1 MNREK
6 YFEIEVTDYSKRLCR
21 ITPIANNSFLPNFE
35 QNKYYEIIYA
45 RLMKLSYPNYLRFC
59 RDVLGADLKEDSEGF
74 VHALFPKNDTTQQ
87 FVKLLNNRARL
98 VLWEREHPDWREHQ
112 KFINEKE

>member
-6 YFEIEVTDYSKRLCR
+6 YFEIEVIDTQKRLCR
-21 ITPIANNSFLPNFE
+21 ITPLTGNSFLPNFE
-35 QNKYYEIIYA
+35 QNEYYEIIFA
-45 RLMKLSYPNYLRFC
+45 RLMRLTYPDYLRFC
-59 RDVLGADLKEDSEGF
+59 RDILSADLKEDSEGF

-87 FVKLLNNRARL
+87 FVRLLNNRARL
-98 VLWEREHPDWREHQ
+98 ILWEREYPDWREHQ